1 MISRSQ
7 QDWFLQEVLRERLFH
22 TLSWLLVVAGDLGV
36 PWLVDSSLQSLPL
49 FPYASLPCVWY
60 VSVFSSYIDTSGWG
74 IANNNLV
81 KLHLKFS

>member
-7 QDWFLQEVLRERLFH
+7 QNCFFLEVLREKLFH
-22 TLSWLLVVAGDLGV
+22 DSWLLVVAGDLSV

-49 FPYASLPCVWY
+49 FPYGSLPCVSY
-60 VSVFSSYIDTSGWG
+60 ISVFSSYKDTSGWV
-74 IANNNLV
+74 IDNNNLV